1 MEWTLKKVK
10 LKDLKPNKKN
20 PRRLCKNDA
29 DQLKRSIK
37 KFGVCEPLV
46 VNLDNTI
53 IGGHQR
59 FKTLKALG
67 HTEVEVYMPDEAL
80 SDEEADELCI
90 RLNKNLGMFDFD
102 ILANNFEVEDLLDWG
117 FLPDELDFFLI
128 EDDEITLEKEEK
140 DKCPTCGKQM
150 KKNHK

>member
-90 RLNKNLGMFDFD
+90 RLNKNLGMFDYD
-102 ILANNFEVEDLLDWG
+102 ILANEWEFDDLIDWG
-117 FLPDELDFFLI
+117 FLPDELGWDAP
-128 EDDEITLEKEEK
+128 DDEKESKEEEEKE
-140 DKCPTCGKQM
+140 KCPVCGKKS
-150 KKNHK
+150 KKAKG

>member
-10 LKDLKPNKKN
+10 IKELKPNKKN

-29 DQLKRSIK
+29 DQLKRSIE

-46 VNLDNTI
+46 VNKDNTI

-59 FKTLKALG
+59 VKTLKALG
-67 HTEVEVYMPDEAL
+67 HDETEAYVPNEIL

-90 RLNKNLGMFDFD
+90 RLNRNHGEFDYD
-102 ILANNFEVEDLLDWG
+102 ILANEWEFDDLIDWG
-117 FLPDELDFFLI
+117 FLPDELGWGI
-128 EDDEITLEKEEK
+128 SDDEKIAEEEEKE
-140 DKCPTCGKQM
+140 KCPVCGKKS
-150 KKNHK
+150 KKPK

>member
-1 MEWTLKKVK
+1 MEWVLKKVR

-29 DQLKRSIK
+29 DQLKRSIE